1 MTEGQG
7 LRYSL
12 LRTVASKLRGW
23 TLIQALAL
31 LAAAAF
37 AYNGARILNS
47 APRTTKPLLNDF
59 DSAMLWLGLALIA
72 LLLAAWRPARPARS
86 ALGPSAWRPAIESLW
101 RQHRLEIALFALII
115 GAGVFMRFFRFG
127 DTLPPEIGLCCEEHI
142 NGGVAYDALAGERP
156 LLFPLVRWTSALGFL
171 VFGETSFGL
180 RFFFPVMGVATLV
193 VFYFLLRQLVSVQTA
208 LFGLALYAV
217 AWWPALRN
225 RQTTGGTLYAVLFA
239 FFLVRGLKTRNP
251 LMFLAA
257 GVLAGLMSYEYEAYR
272 IVPIITA
279 GFLGAAALW
288 LVLVRPS
295 TEGLRPSAEGVRAGI
310 SGSVERASAL
320 LKIAWRPAL
329 IFLMAAG
336 IVLVPLIVG
345 TAQGKDLYLTSVHR
359 QEDTRDGSRLADGWP
374 DQLKWASQLF
384 LPFGPADYPTS
395 PPREAVGIPLLD
407 PLTASL
413 IVAGVVAAAVLFF
426 RGLRFWFLSW
436 VVLSL
441 AGGAL
446 LLSEFA
452 PWSFFGLLPV
462 LLLLAALLIDDV
474 RSYIARWFG
483 AAGERAFTAA
493 LIVGIAF
500 SFWWNAGTLFND
512 IATSREIQRVYGD
525 ERSFVYAMCSYLRD
539 RGDENFTFAFSNAQK
554 VDGFAAPHETAEEQR
569 RAWSDFIW
577 ACHDLDGAALSAAE
591 EAWPLSDIPAGP
603 VTLAFTDPLGPA
615 DELIAELNRAYP
627 GLGQPDHM
635 VTGPADTY
643 TLLGYE
649 FASGEEL
656 NRTGLWAEYT
666 TNGSGEIAAS
676 RVDPLDN
683 LVWDEPPLALPFTVR
698 WRGVVRVADATTA
711 SLRVETDD
719 PVSVLLDGQ
728 LVYSTVQPDSGESF
742 IDLLPGWHPVEVTLT
757 KRQEGGGVRLVWA
770 EQSGGTEAVAASDLF
785 PLAELDGWIHERS
798 MGLQSNLRQ
807 FVSQRLDFAPHLA
820 LTSVLKLASPTG
832 QAFVTEER
840 WRGFIDL
847 AEQSELT
854 VRGEFRAG
862 RLTLLVN
869 GQPFATMEA
878 SSEPTTFLETS
889 LELPAGRH
897 QIELV
902 QELERDTAWSGARL
916 FIGDLSGQ
924 PVRVTPY

>member
-12 LRTVASKLRGW
+12 QRTVASKLRGW
-23 TLIQALAL
+23 TLIQTLAL
-31 LAAAAF
+31 VAAAVF
-37 AYNGARILNS
+37 AYNGARILVA
-47 APRTTKPLLNDF
+47 APRTTEPLLNDY
-59 DSAMLWLGLALIA
+59 DSAVLWLGLALLA
-72 LLLAAWRPARPARS
+72 LLLAAWRPARPALSPR
-86 ALGPSAWRPAIESLW
+86 AWRPAIESLW
-101 RQHRLEIALFALII
+101 RDHRLEIALFALII
-115 GAGVFMRFFRFG
+115 GAGVFMRFYRFG
-127 DTLPPEIGLCCEEHI
+127 DTLPPEIGLCCEEHLT
-142 NGGVAYDALAGERP
+142 GGVAYDALHGQRP
-156 LLFPLVRWTSALGFL
+156 VLFPLVRWTAALGFL
-171 VFGETSFGL
+171 VFGETTFGL

-239 FFLVRGLKTRNP
+239 FFLVRGLKTKNP

-272 IVPIITA
+272 AVPIIAA

-288 LVLVRPS
+288 LVL
-295 TEGLRPSAEGVRAGI
+295 LRGTNTSSI
-310 SGSVERASAL
+310 ERALAL

-329 IFLMAAG
+329 IFFMAAG

-345 TAQGKDLYLTSVHR
+345 TAQGKDLYLSSVHR
-359 QEDTRDGSRLADGWP
+359 QEDSRGGARLADAWP

-384 LPFGPADYPTS
+384 LPFGPTDYPTS
-395 PPREAVGIPLLD
+395 PPREAAGIHLLD
-407 PLTASL
+407 PLTAML
-413 IVAGVVAAAVLFF
+413 AVAGVAAGTVLFY
-426 RGLRFWFLSW
+426 RGLRLWFVSW

-441 AGGAL
+441 VGGSL
-446 LLSEFA
+446 LLTEFA

-474 RSYIARWFG
+474 RSYIARRFG
-483 AAGERAFTAA
+483 AAGGRAFTAA

-500 SFWWNAGTLFND
+500 SFWWNADTLFND

-525 ERSFVYAMCSYLRD
+525 ERSFVYAMCSYLND
-539 RGDENFTFAFSNAQK
+539 QGDENFTFAFSNAQK
-554 VDGFAAPHETAEEQR
+554 LDGFAAPHETAEEQR
-569 RAWSDFIW
+569 RAWGDFIW
-577 ACHDLDGAALSAAE
+577 ACHDLDGAALPAAE

-603 VTLAFTDPLGPA
+603 VTLVFTDPLGPA

-627 GLGQPDHM
+627 GLGEPDHL

-649 FASGEEL
+649 FASGEVL
-656 NRTGLWAEYT
+656 NRTGLWGDYT
-666 TNGSGEIAAS
+666 VEGSGEIAAS
-676 RVDPLDN
+676 RVDPLDG
-683 LVWDEPPLALPFTVR
+683 LVWAEPPLPLPFTVR
-698 WRGVVRVADATTA
+698 WRGVVRVAEATTA
-711 SLRVETDD
+711 RLQVETDD

-728 LVYSTVQPDSGESF
+728 LVYSTAEPESGEDF

-757 KRQEGGGVRLVWA
+757 KQQEGGGVRLVWA
-770 EQSGGTEAVAASDLF
+770 EQSGDTKAVAADDLF

-798 MGLQSNLRQ
+798 MGLQDNPRQ
-807 FVSQRLDFAPHLA
+807 LVSQRLDFAPHLA

-832 QAFVTEER
+832 ESFVTEER
-840 WRGFIDL
+840 WRGFV
-847 AEQSELT
+847 ELT
-854 VRGEFRAG
+854 EQTELAFRAEFRAG
-862 RLTLLVN
+862 TVTLLVN
-869 GQPFATMEA
+869 GQPFAKAEA
-878 SSEPTTFLETS
+878 SARPET
-889 LELPAGRH
+889 LLQTLFTLPAGRH

-902 QELERDTAWSGARL
+902 QELERDTPWSGARL
-916 FIGDLSGQ
+916 FVGDRFGH
-924 PVRVTPY
+924 PMRVTP

>member
-1 MTEGQG
+1 MTEGQN

-12 LRTVASKLRGW
+12 QRTVASKLRGW
-23 TLIQALAL
+23 ALIQALAL

-37 AYNGARILNS
+37 AYNGARILDA

-59 DSAMLWLGLALIA
+59 DSAMLWLGLALLA
-72 LLLAAWRPARPARS
+72 LLLAAWRPVRL
-86 ALGPSAWRPAIESLW
+86 ALTPGAWRPAIVSLW
-101 RQHRLEIALFALII
+101 RDHRLEIALFALII

-142 NGGVAYDALAGERP
+142 NGGIAYNALHGERP

-171 VFGETSFGL
+171 VFGETTFGL

-239 FFLVRGLKTRNP
+239 FFLVRGLKTKNP

-272 IVPIITA
+272 AVPIIAA

-288 LVLVRPS
+288 LVLRRGMNTS
-295 TEGLRPSAEGVRAGI
+295 
-310 SGSVERASAL
+310 SVERALAL

-359 QEDTRDGSRLADGWP
+359 QEDTRGGSRLADEWP

-395 PPREAVGIPLLD
+395 PPREAPGVHLLD

-413 IVAGVVAAAVLFF
+413 VVAGVAAAAVLFF
-426 RGLRFWFLSW
+426 RGLRLWFVSW

-441 AGGAL
+441 VGGSL
-446 LLSEFA
+446 LLGEFA

-462 LLLLAALLIDDV
+462 LLLLAALLVDDV
-474 RSYIARWFG
+474 RSYIARRFG
-483 AAGERAFTAA
+483 AAGGRALTAA
-493 LIVGIAF
+493 LIAGIAF
-500 SFWWNAGTLFND
+500 SFWWNADTLFND
-512 IATSREIQRVYGD
+512 IASSHEIQRVYGD
-525 ERSFVYAMCSYLRD
+525 ERSFVYAMCSYLNGRS
-539 RGDENFTFAFSNAQK
+539 DENFTFAFSNAQS
-554 VDGFAAPHETAEEQR
+554 VDGFAAPRDTAEEQR
-569 RAWSDFIW
+569 RAWGDFIW
-577 ACHDLDGAALSAAE
+577 ACHDLDGAALPAAE

-603 VTLAFTDPLGPA
+603 VTLVFTDPLGPA

-627 GLGQPDHM
+627 GLGEPDHL

-649 FASGEEL
+649 FASGDAL
-656 NRTGLWAEYT
+656 NRTGLWADYT
-666 TNGSGEIAAS
+666 ANGSGEIAAS
-676 RVDPLDN
+676 RVDSLDS
-683 LVWDEPPLALPFTVR
+683 LVWDEPPLAPPFTVR
-698 WRGVVRVADATTA
+698 WRGVVHVAEATTA
-711 SLRVETDD
+711 SLQVETDD

-728 LVYSTVQPDSGESF
+728 LVYSTAEPESGESF
-742 IDLLPGWHPVEVTLT
+742 IDLL
-757 KRQEGGGVRLVWA
+757 
-770 EQSGGTEAVAASDLF
+770 
-785 PLAELDGWIHERS
+785 
-798 MGLQSNLRQ
+798 
-807 FVSQRLDFAPHLA
+807 
-820 LTSVLKLASPTG
+820 
-832 QAFVTEER
+832 
-840 WRGFIDL
+840 
-847 AEQSELT
+847 
-854 VRGEFRAG
+854 
-862 RLTLLVN
+862 
-869 GQPFATMEA
+869 
-878 SSEPTTFLETS
+878 
-889 LELPAGRH
+889 
-897 QIELV
+897 
-902 QELERDTAWSGARL
+902 
-916 FIGDLSGQ
+916 
-924 PVRVTPY
+924 